1 MTAIQFT
8 CVNSFIVT
16 TNDTTIFLFIIL
28 ITGHIL
34 VPSVRGNVFLFGT
47 FPASFF
53 FTFVFSIQLMV
64 HINFADDWTRTAYLW
79 CRKRLLYPLH
89 HSHGPRGSVLFCSQ
103 TAVSA
108 LAKVNGSLQ
117 PLKRHRLIH
126 CQTKNIFCPFVT
138 FCIVLLSDDTATHLR
153 VDFLSYLFVGSFPGH
168 LSLFFMDV

>member
-64 HINFADDWTRTAYLW
+64 HLNFADDWTRTAYLW

-89 HSHGPRGSVLFCSQ
+89 HSHGPRGSVLLCSQ
-103 TAVSA
+103 IAVSA
-108 LAKVNGSLQ
+108 LAKVNSSPSKDIVSSIAKL
-117 PLKRHRLIH
+117 R
-126 CQTKNIFCPFVT
+126 TFFVT

-153 VDFLSYLFVGSFPGH
+153 VDFLTYLFVGSFPGH